1 MFLEEETLSEALSF
15 ARLKDLPKKFN
26 PELGLTWI
34 LAVALVKKKNLM
46 NAYAIVE
53 QRADGLIQ
61 YKKTFGRLSP
71 IDGLISIHPYM
82 YVDEEALG
90 MAMKANRRT
99 IAMHYAGY
107 ADEIIDSDDE
117 KFKAYQLQY
126 AMDMQKLN
134 MNQEKPRF
142 GKSVVEE
149 AEETVNPVIKEEL
162 KENETIA
169 TIQDEGECVIEVEDA
184 KDAFKPKRGRKA
196 KTEEQ
201 A

>member
-15 ARLKDLPKKFN
+15 AKLKDLPKKFN

-34 LAVALVKKKNLM
+34 LAIALIKKKNLM

-117 KFKAYQLQY
+117 KFKAHQLQY

-149 AEETVNPVIKEEL
+149 AEETVNPVIEEKL

-169 TIQDEGECVIEVEDA
+169 TFKMRESVIIEVGDA
-184 KDAFKPKRGRKA
+184 KTAFRPKRGRNA
-196 KTEEQ
+196 KTEE
-201 A
+201 

>member
-1 MFLEEETLSEALSF
+1 MFLETETLSEALSF
-15 ARLKDLPKKFN
+15 AKCKDLPKKFN

-34 LAVALVKKKNLM
+34 LAIALIKKKNLM

-90 MAMKANRRT
+90 IAMKANRRT
-99 IAMHYAGY
+99 IAMHYPGY

-117 KFKAYQLQY
+117 KFGVYQLQY

-134 MNQEKPRF
+134 MNQENPRF
-142 GKSVVEE
+142 GKSVVDE
-149 AEETVNPVIKEEL
+149 AEEKTNPVVEEEL
-162 KENETIA
+162 KENETVA
-169 TIQDEGECVIEVEDA
+169 TVEDEGECVIEVEDA
-184 KDAFKPKRGRKA
+184 KTAFRPKRGRKA
-196 KTEEQ
+196 KTEE
-201 A
+201 